1 MARLTLGVLF
11 AMRLLSTTAVP
22 AHAVAA
28 GSAPAADECESPAP
42 DVWAQGDESG
52 DDAIPLG
59 ADVEAGWASLAGP
72 HWGAE
77 EEAEEKAKAGA
88 EAGTEA
94 GTDDGDE
101 AERGDL
107 AAGGEVDET
116 SAEEA
121 FTSAEGP
128 VWATPDAP
136 VYVPPDVPT
145 LIADAALRWGLDQGQ
160 MLRVAWCESRWNP
173 GAQGPGGAAGVFQFI
188 PSTWRLASAAVNMGY
203 ASPYDPVA
211 NIEAASWLMA
221 TQGPRHWT
229 CR

>member
-1 MARLTLGVLF
+1 MARFTLGVLF

-42 DVWAQGDESG
+42 DVWAQGDEPGEAATS
-52 DDAIPLG
+52 LG
-59 ADVEAGWASLAGP
+59 ADVEAGWASLTGP
-72 HWGAE
+72 RRRAE
-77 EEAEEKAKAGA
+77 AGA
-88 EAGTEA
+88 EAGADER
-94 GTDDGDE
+94 DE

-107 AAGGEVDET
+107 AAGGEADET
-116 SAEEA
+116 SVVEA

-128 VWATPDAP
+128 VWATPVAP

-145 LIADAALRWGLDQGQ
+145 LIADAAHRWGLDQGQ

-188 PSTWRLASAAVNMGY
+188 PSTWRMASAAVNLGY